1 MTCKV
6 LPVIHVSETRQ
17 VLRNV
22 DIVLKAEA
30 DGVFLVNHDKD
41 WQHLQRVVKAVQDF
55 APDLWLGI
63 NSLDLHPKQAF
74 GFFKS
79 VDGIWTDNGGID
91 ERSKEQPH
99 ATMIR
104 DARAN
109 YDGLY
114 FGGVAFKYQRPVYN
128 VVGAAEIATDYMD
141 VVTTV
146 TPITDWQES
155 INYRV
160 FGLAEDY
167 MGYDD
172 PGYAESE
179 RAKGPEPEIVKFL
192 DWAVE
197 QYG

>member
-1 MTCKV
+1 MIDLTKV
-6 LPVIHVSETRQ
+6 LVESPFAGKGDTEEERRIDEQNNITYARRCLHDCFERGEAPYASHLLYTQEG
-17 VLRNV
+17 VLDD
-22 DIVLKAEA
+22 DIPEERKLGIDAGLLWGAEA
-30 DGVFLVNHDKD
+30 E
-41 WQHLQRVVKAVQDF
+41 
-55 APDLWLGI
+55 
-63 NSLDLHPKQAF
+63 
-74 GFFKS
+74 KS
-79 VDGIWTDNGGID
+79 VFYLDRGFSTGMRYGLLRAIELDRPFEFRVHLEYLD
-91 ERSKEQPH
+91 ESWILRVHQ
-99 ATMIR
+99 
-104 DARAN
+104 N
-109 YDGLY
+109 
-114 FGGVAFKYQRPVYN
+114 
-128 VVGAAEIATDYMD
+128 